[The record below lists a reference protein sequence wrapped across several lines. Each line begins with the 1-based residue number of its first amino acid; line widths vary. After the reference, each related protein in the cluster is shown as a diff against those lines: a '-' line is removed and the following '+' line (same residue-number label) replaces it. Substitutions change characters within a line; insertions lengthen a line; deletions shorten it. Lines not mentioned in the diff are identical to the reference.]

1 MLCGFH
7 DIARVAVAKRLRQKI
22 IKDFRVVPVVAY
34 VLGKNLVAPN
44 FAVDQAF
51 APICVVDAYG

>member
-1 MLCGFH
+1 MLRSFYNVCL
-7 DIARVAVAKRLRQKI
+7 IAVAKRFGQKSV
-22 IKDFRVVPVVAY
+22 KDFRVVPVVAY

-44 FAVDQAF
+44 FAVYQAF